1 MKYGYACINTEL
13 AKQKIST
20 NRTLRLKTL
29 EEKGL
34 EYYES
39 LIFENLSD
47 LYTILQWNEANGI
60 KFFRISADLFTHRN
74 RIILQELPS
83 FDRIKE
89 ELAKIGTWI
98 KDHGHR
104 VSIHA
109 DHFTILASQRDSVV
123 KNGIKDLNFFGDIM
137 DLMGLDRSPYYKINI
152 HVGTAKPSKEEA
164 GRRFIENIQLLSPSA
179 LSRLTVENDDSPN
192 GFSVADLYKYVYNLY
207 PIPIVFDYLHGKLN
221 PCNLSEEQ
229 SLWLATSTWPK
240 GITPAVHYSSS
251 KRLNEDSSARAIAHA
266 DHIHEKI
273 QTYGLDFDI
282 MFEAKAKE
290 SAVLKY
296 TSSTLNS

>member
-13 AKQKIST
+13 SKQKIST

-39 LIFENLSD
+39 LIFDNLSD
-47 LYTILQWNEANGI
+47 LYTILQWNEAHGI

-74 RIILQELPS
+74 RISLRALPS
-83 FDRIKE
+83 FDRISS
-89 ELAKIGTWI
+89 ELAKIGDYI
-98 KDHGHR
+98 KAHGHR

-109 DHFTILASQRDSVV
+109 DHFTILASQRESVV
-123 KNGIKDLNFFGDIM
+123 DNGIIDLNFFGEIM
-137 DLMGLDRSPYYKINI
+137 DLMGLDRSPYYKINV

-164 GRRFIENIQLLSPSA
+164 GLKFAKNIQRLSPSA

-192 GFSVADLYKYVYNLY
+192 GFTVEDLYNYVYKLY
-207 PIPIVFDYLHGKLN
+207 PVPIVFDYLHGRLN
-221 PCNLSEEQ
+221 PGRLSEEE
-229 SLWLATSTWPK
+229 SLRLALSTWAD
-240 GITPAVHYSSS
+240 GVTAATHYSSS
-251 KRLNEDSSARAIAHA
+251 KKVYEDALARNTAHA
-266 DHIHEKI
+266 DYIHEKV
-273 QTYGLDFDI
+273 QTYSLDFDI

-290 SAVLKY
+290 SSVLRY
-296 TSSTLNS
+296 LSSPLNS